1 MNSRGQV
8 IELLAPIL
16 FAVIIAFGIVFPT
29 VLYAINSA
37 TDEMAFQ
44 MDFHSKNIAL
54 LLESV
59 QSVPRD
65 LSLVLYYYIPV
76 LGLEV
81 SPHEVTVIGE
91 GPRSF
96 PFNMDPGFELER
108 YSHSASDFVSVFRHG
123 DVLSFRPG
131 RSDLQDGVFCPDV
144 SVDSVQFTSSVLGE
158 RLARAGFGTLGPP
171 FSADAII
178 GFRAVDRGVLVF
190 VNEDSKGIGCLFMKN
205 YLALAPFSSIN
216 LVPVDPRYLP
226 AGDPLRLLEEP
237 GAIVIGLSPDTDSRL
252 VERAVGG
259 ML

>member
-16 FAVIIAFGIVFPT
+16 FAVIIAFGMVFPILL
-29 VLYAINSA
+29 VAINSA
-37 TDEMAFQ
+37 TDEMAYQ
-44 MDFHSKNIAL
+44 TDFHSKNLAL

-65 LSLVLYYYIPV
+65 LDLVLYYYIPA

-81 SPHEVTVIGE
+81 SPHAVTVAGE
-91 GPRSF
+91 APRSF
-96 PFNMDPGFELER
+96 PFDMDPDIELER
-108 YSHSASDFVSVFRHG
+108 YAHSASDFVSVSRHG
-123 DVLSFRPG
+123 DVLSFVPG
-131 RSDLQDGVFCPDV
+131 RSRLKDGVFCPDV
-144 SVDSVQFTSSVLGE
+144 SIGSIQFTSSVLGE

-178 GFRAVDRGVLVF
+178 GFKAVDRGVLVF
-190 VNEDSKGIGCLFMKN
+190 VNEDSAGIGCLFMKN
-205 YLALAPFSSIN
+205 YLDFAPFSSIN
-216 LVPVDPRYLP
+216 LVPVDPQYLP
-226 AGDPLRLLEEP
+226 AGDPLRLLEDP